1 MKLLLDTHVFLWF
14 ISGDERL
21 PAAMRDVIREPE
33 NEVYLS
39 VVSIWEAIVKHQIG
53 KLSLP
58 QPPEKYLP
66 LQRYRHQIESLPL
79 DENSVS
85 HLAKL
90 PSFHRDPF
98 DRMLICQAIEHGM
111 ALVTVDEVIPSYPVS
126 LWRSEK

>member
-1 MKLLLDTHVFLWF
+1 MNLLLDTHVFLLF

-21 PAAMRDVIREPE
+21 PTAMRDVIRDPE
-33 NEVYLS
+33 NEIYLS
-39 VVSIWEAIVKHQIG
+39 VISIWEAIVKHQIG

-66 LQRYRHQIESLPL
+66 LQRDRHQIESLPL

-85 HLAKL
+85 QLAKL
-90 PSFHRDPF
+90 PFIHRDPF
-98 DRMLICQAIEHGM
+98 DRILICQAIEHGM
-111 ALVTVDEVIPSYPVS
+111 AIVTVDEVILSYPVS

>member
-1 MKLLLDTHVFLWF
+1 MNLLLDTHVFLWF

-21 PAAMRDVIREPE
+21 PTAMRDVIRDPE

-39 VVSIWEAIVKHQIG
+39 VISIWEAIVKHQIG

-66 LQRYRHQIESLPL
+66 LQRERHQIESLPL

-85 HLAKL
+85 QLAKL
-90 PSFHRDPF
+90 PFIHRDPF
-98 DRMLICQAIEHGM
+98 DRILICQAIEHGM
-111 ALVTVDEVIPSYPVS
+111 ALVTVDEVILSYPVS